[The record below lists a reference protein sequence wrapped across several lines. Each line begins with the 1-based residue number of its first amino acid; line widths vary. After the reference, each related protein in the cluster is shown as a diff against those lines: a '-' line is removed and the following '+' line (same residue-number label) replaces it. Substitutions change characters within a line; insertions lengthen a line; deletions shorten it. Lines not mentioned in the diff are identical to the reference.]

1 MPDTDDIASIHHAT
15 TCLRDEYRILPAPM
29 LVDESE
35 PPENA
40 ASNMVK
46 PNQGTPG
53 NSSGIVIYEP
63 LGLHKQQGR
72 NLKCEH
78 AKDEMNNAD
87 ETYAAKIEA
96 SSVRSQ
102 ELMQKRGSMIGRQLP
117 DPREN
122 EIQQNS
128 QTADLQICH
137 DGFAYPDDELHIRDD
152 ELGYPGPQEFA
163 NRKQVENLNPD
174 KGCTSEAEQGASL
187 YWDHKGDLENKAHD
201 PCDVKLNYKL
211 WDAEKGVC
219 DIADTDDECPSIAS
233 DTDVE
238 DTGNVTTINIS
249 TGSYIRPVAARIE
262 GDGLEEV
269 RNSTGTYM
277 RPVARSDSHAIACE
291 EGGVGSNPV
300 KFYEDA
306 TLQVRGHISV
316 A

>member
-15 TCLRDEYRILPAPM
+15 TCLRDEYRILPPQMAAT
-29 LVDESE
+29 DTS
-35 PPENA
+35 ENA
-40 ASNMVK
+40 TPNISK
-46 PNQGTPG
+46 PEQGLPG
-53 NSSGIVIYEP
+53 GGIVIYEP

-72 NLKCEH
+72 GLKCEH
-78 AKDEMNNAD
+78 AKDEVISVNTD
-87 ETYAAKIEA
+87 ETYAAKVEA

-122 EIQQNS
+122 EMQQNEP
-128 QTADLQICH
+128 AVLHH
-137 DGFAYPDDELHIRDD
+137 DDFAYPKDEQRLRDG
-152 ELGYPGPQEFA
+152 ELGYPAPPEFTSREHVD
-163 NRKQVENLNPD
+163 NSDPD

-187 YWDHKGDLENKAHD
+187 YWDHKGDLENKAHEVS
-201 PCDVKLNYKL
+201 DVKLNYKL

-219 DIADTDDECPSIAS
+219 NIIDTDDECASIVS
-233 DTDVE
+233 DDVE

-249 TGSYIRPVAARIE
+249 TGSYIRPTVE
-262 GDGLEEV
+262 NDTDGLDDV
-269 RNSTGTYM
+269 RNSSGTYM
-277 RPVARSDSHAIACE
+277 RPVARSDSHYKACE
-291 EGGVGSNPV
+291 EGGVDANPV